1 MAISKVIYGGTTL
14 IDLTKDSVT
23 ADKILVNKTTG
34 KGYTAHGADGEEI
47 TGTCTFDADTSDA
60 NATEAEILKGKT
72 AYKNGVKLT
81 GMMTNNG
88 AVNGTISNINTPYSI
103 PIGYHDGSGKVSIS
117 DTEKEKIISQNI
129 REGVSILGVTG
140 TMSGSESEKKQI
152 KEVTPTKDGFTV
164 LADTANG
171 YTCLS
176 EVLVKPIPYV
186 ERENGSG
193 GLTVTI
199 A

>member
-14 IDLTKDSVT
+14 IDLTNDSVT

-34 KGYTAHGADGEEI
+34 KGYTAHGADGKQI

-60 NATEAEILKGKT
+60 NATAAAILINNK
-72 AYKNGVKLT
+72 AVVRGVMVD
-81 GMMTNNG
+81 GEMPNNG
-88 AVNGTISNINTPYSI
+88 AISGTISDINNPYSI
-103 PIGYHDGSGKVSIS
+103 PLGYHDGTGKVGIS
-117 DTEKEKIISQNI
+117 NTEKEKIISQNI
-129 REGVSILGVTG
+129 REGVSILGVIG
-140 TMSGSESEKKQI
+140 TMSGSEAEKKQI

-176 EVLVKPIPYV
+176 EVHVKPIPYV
-186 ERENGSG
+186 ESDNSAG
-193 GLTVTI
+193 GKTVTI